1 VTDLKYPILIKILSD
16 EDGGGYL
23 AYALDLHGCL
33 GDGGTPEEAI
43 VNLKDAILEW
53 IDEARRLNRP
63 IPVPGE
69 VLENAHKER
78 VRIHGIILKQ
88 QKLISQQQQLI
99 NQQTKTVNR
108 VKDEI
113 EELRG
118 QISELADKPDLDYS
132 DPIWGRS
139 MAANLTVAK
148 KIRHSK
154 SGLQH

>member
-33 GDGGTPEEAI
+33 GDGNSPEEAI
-43 VNLKDAILEW
+43 ANLKDAILEW
-53 IDEARRLNRP
+53 VDEARRLNRP

-78 VRIHGIILKQ
+78 KRIREVILHQ
-88 QKLISQQQQLI
+88 QKLINQQQQLI
-99 NQQTKTVNR
+99 SKQSETFNR

-113 EELRG
+113 EDLRQ
-118 QISELADKPDLDYS
+118 QIAELADRTDLDYS
-132 DPIWGRS
+132 YPVWGRTV
-139 MAANLTVAK
+139 AASLAVAK
-148 KIRHSK
+148 KIRHNK